1 MNSTIV
7 GNRIRERREQL
18 GITQDELAKRA
29 GYAAKSSIS
38 LIESGRVA
46 PPYDKFFEIAKCLAC
61 DPLYLM
67 GASDDPESQE
77 FLWLRL
83 AEDYGNSEFI
93 QNPAPIVNFS
103 KPAIEISKL
112 IAGLPESEQWKLVGR
127 VEVYVEGLSKILK
140 KGDPDEK
147 V

>member
-7 GNRIRERREQL
+7 GNRIKSRREEL

-38 LIESGRVA
+38 LIESGRVT
-46 PPYDKFFEIAKCLAC
+46 PPYDKFYLIAKCLAC

-67 GASDDPESQE
+67 GASDEPNSKDFQ
-77 FLWLRL
+77 WLTL
-83 AEDYGNSEFI
+83 FDDYIHKEPSNNTTPVI
-93 QNPAPIVNFS
+93 NLS
-103 KPAIEISKL
+103 KPTIEINNL
-112 IAGLPESEQWKLVGR
+112 IADLPESEQWKLVGR
-127 VEVYVEGLSKILK
+127 VEAYVEGLSKNLK

-147 V
+147 I